1 MVGMSFGLIRPRIFL
16 PFQSSM
22 NFSMKNPQ
30 SYLGTMGREKYYES
44 LEKFR
49 PQSDKQIKKEEIGY
63 FCTYDVVC
71 FGQSMNSVGHF

>member
-1 MVGMSFGLIRPRIFL
+1 MVGMSFGLIRPRNFL

-44 LEKFR
+44 LE
-49 PQSDKQIKKEEIGY
+49 QWADKSI
-63 FCTYDVVC
+63 
-71 FGQSMNSVGHF
+71 M

>member
-30 SYLGTMGREKYYES
+30 SYLGTMAEKS
-44 LEKFR
+44 IMNLRKN
-49 PQSDKQIKKEEIGY
+49 SDLNQTNKSKKKR
-63 FCTYDVVC
+63 
-71 FGQSMNSVGHF
+71 